1 MQGGTYVK
9 RLICLLICL
18 MLLTGC
24 AQEQAYTPTGD
35 ALEYGEDYTG
45 PTVTA
50 PQPETVELTLTWYP
64 DRSLNP
70 FLCTDFTNQ
79 ALFSLLYQGL
89 FSMNRNYGVEPVL
102 CKNYQVSQDM
112 KTYTFYLENAIF
124 SDGTRL
130 TATDV
135 IASYQAAKA
144 SKVYGGLFMHILSV
158 TEEADGSVVI
168 TLDTPYED
176 LPLILDIP
184 IIPAGQEENDFPA
197 GTGPYRYAD
206 NCLRKQTS
214 WWCKASLP
222 INGDTI
228 PLITATSPL
237 QIRDNFQF
245 GGLDLVCADPGSDRY
260 ADYRCDYELWDS
272 ENGIFVY
279 LAFCANS
286 EVFEDPEL
294 RAAITYAVDRDT
306 LAATEYRGFARSA
319 SLPASPLFPY
329 YSTTLAERYR
339 YNPEKFAEVVEARG
353 ATGKEVVFLVNSDDS
368 LRLRVARTIAQALT
382 DGGLKVT
389 LTALKGSAYIDAVK
403 TRQFD
408 LYLGQTRLSA
418 NMDLSPFF
426 HMFGALS
433 YGGVDD
439 IPAYTL
445 CLDALANHG
454 NYYTLHKTVMD
465 EGLLCPVVFRS
476 YSIYATRGLI
486 SELNPSR
493 DNVFRYSLGKTMAEA
508 LIPS

>member
-1 MQGGTYVK
+1 MK
-9 RLICLLICL
+9 RLICLLACL
-18 MLLTGC
+18 ALLLCGC
-24 AQEQAYTPTGD
+24 AREQDYTPTGD
-35 ALEYGEDYTG
+35 ALEYGDDYTG

-50 PQPETVELTLTWYP
+50 PPPDTVSLTLTWYP

-70 FLCTDFTNQ
+70 FICTDFTNQ

-89 FSMNRNYGVEPVL
+89 FTMNRSYGTEPVL
-102 CKNYQVSQDM
+102 CKSYRVSQDM

-124 SDGTRL
+124 SDGSRL
-130 TATDV
+130 SATDV

-144 SKVYGGLFMHILSV
+144 SKIYGGRFMHILSV
-158 TEEADGSVVI
+158 TEGEDGGVVI

-184 IIPAGQEENDFPA
+184 ILPAGQEESDYPA
-197 GTGPYRYAD
+197 GTGPYRYAE
-206 NCLRKQTS
+206 NCLKKQTS
-214 WWCKASLP
+214 WWCKAALSVTAE
-222 INGDTI
+222 TI
-228 PLITATSPL
+228 PLLTATSPL

-245 GGLDLVCADPGSDRY
+245 GGVDLVCADPGSDRY

-279 LAFCANS
+279 LAFCADS
-286 EVFEDPEL
+286 KIFEDPEL

-329 YSTTLAERYR
+329 YSSTLADKYR
-339 YNPEKFAEVVEARG
+339 YDPDKFAQIVADRG
-353 ATGKEVVFLVNSDDS
+353 ATGQEVVFLVNSDDS

-389 LTALKGSAYIDAVK
+389 LTPLKGSAYQSAIK

-408 LYLGQTRLSA
+408 MYLGQTRLSS

-426 HMFGALS
+426 HQNGALS

-454 NYYTLHKTVMD
+454 NYYTLHKTVME

-476 YSIYATRGLI
+476 YAIYATRGLI
-486 SELNPSR
+486 SNLSPSR
-493 DNVFRYSLGKTMAEA
+493 DNVFRYSLGKTMSDA
-508 LIPS
+508 LMQS